1 MKQKKEK
8 KSVLKS
14 MMESWKK
21 MDSERKTV
29 IVIVAVVL
37 LFMVCMPYLYKGWVN
52 FRDNG
57 FHFGSDKGGSTVKK
71 EPKDPNAGKTL
82 TMTCSQSLKDND
94 YTTSIKTVIT
104 YVDKQLKKEDYT
116 LTMKAISDIGKEE
129 LPIRKELY
137 TESEEIYKKYK
148 GFSVKSNLN
157 NDTFSFNVVT
167 NYADVDRDAI
177 NAESETGVSSVFVDL
192 EFNQSIDSVKSYYE
206 GMGLTCRK

>member
-1 MKQKKEK
+1 MKQKNEK
-8 KSVLKS
+8 KSILKS

-21 MDSERKTV
+21 MDSEKRVV
-29 IVIVAVVL
+29 IIIVVVL
-37 LFMVCMPYLYKGWVN
+37 LIFMIFMPYFYKGWVN

-57 FHFGSDKGGSTVKK
+57 FHFGSSTKSNVTNK
-71 EPKDPNAGKTL
+71 EQKDPNAGKTL
-82 TMTCSQSLKDND
+82 TMTCTQSLKDDD
-94 YTTSIKTVIT
+94 YNTSIKTVIT

-137 TESEEIYKKYK
+137 AESEEDYKKYK
-148 GFSVKSNLN
+148 GFSVKSNFN

-167 NYADVDRDAI
+167 NYADVDRESIRKD
-177 NAESETGVSSVFVDL
+177 SETGDSNIFVDL
-192 EFNQSIDSVKSYYE
+192 QFNQNIDSVKSYYE